1 MIFRRKD
8 FFTINYYKA
17 QPYTAGSNG
26 TRIRLTLEDRE
37 EDPHLQLA
45 LWPEPFSYDKTPDDQ
60 KTYHRFDYS
69 EEGIQA
75 VIAWLNENL
84 TTASEKAQLE
94 REKVEEKEGEGEV
107 EEEEEA
113 GKEGAENQ
121 ENL

>member
-8 FFTINYYKA
+8 LFTINYYKA

-45 LWPEPFSYDKTPDDQ
+45 LWPEPFSYDKTPEEQ
-60 KTYHRFDYS
+60 KTFHRFDYS

-75 VIAWLNENL
+75 VISWLNGNL

-94 REKVEEKEGEGEV
+94 KEK
-107 EEEEEA
+107 
-113 GKEGAENQ
+113 NR
-121 ENL
+121 